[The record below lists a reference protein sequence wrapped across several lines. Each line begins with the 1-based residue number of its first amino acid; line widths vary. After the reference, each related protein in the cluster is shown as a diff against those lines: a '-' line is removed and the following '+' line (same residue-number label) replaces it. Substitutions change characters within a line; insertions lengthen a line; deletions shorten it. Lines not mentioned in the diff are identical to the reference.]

1 VECQEQSDKD
11 KDSQK
16 FTHLSPMNLLHL
28 MTSRQEWAIPIGCCI
43 LISIIRFMT
52 FDRPSFATPVT
63 ESVETHIRI
72 KPEWQ
77 KEMEQALPEW
87 QKKCRFEDDFLLPL
101 YKTSPNQQ
109 HDAKIT
115 LVSEFF
121 NQSDSGMEAVR
132 LNMKDNLHHGRFVFL
147 IGDSKKDLDL
157 LKTIAPLSEINM
169 EVWYAPGGVT
179 YRSLFAAA
187 TRYSGPFVVHNSD
200 IGVGDMSGLLDA
212 CPNFDD
218 VALFGSR
225 VDIYP
230 EGKGKNCTFHM
241 GNGSFDA
248 VVTNPKLFDCE
259 TINALQFKH
268 NYWGAE
274 NVMGAFV
281 PKGTKLN
288 LCPRWRFSH
297 YHNGKNTQRH
307 KRPRVNAGDNNFY
320 DFGDNDNRLSVVCDL
335 EKLPHFEKTI

>member
-1 VECQEQSDKD
+1 
-11 KDSQK
+11 
-16 FTHLSPMNLLHL
+16 MNLLHL

-218 VALFGSR
+218 VAFVGSR
-225 VDIYP
+225 VDIHPDPKYP
-230 EGKGKNCTFHM
+230 VGKNCTSYM
-241 GNGSFDA
+241 LRGSFDA
-248 VVTNPKLFDCE
+248 VVTNPTSFDCE
-259 TINALQFKH
+259 IINALQFKH

-274 NVMGAFV
+274 NAMAHFL
-281 PKGTKLN
+281 PKGTKVN

-297 YHNGKNTQRH
+297 YHNVTNA
-307 KRPRVNAGDNNFY
+307 KRPLRPYVNAKENNFIGTY
-320 DFGDNDNRLSVVCDL
+320 GNDDVLGLVCDL
-335 EKLPHFEKTI
+335 KKLPPFEIPLYPGDPMPFQEFGTGPL